1 MSPGYDSG
9 KVMGL
14 SSYGYSK
21 KKYDLYY
28 NKLKKAKKL
37 QEKSFEYTCA
47 LIDKAL
53 FYSNIKN
60 IVLSGGYFL
69 NCVNNFK
76 YVKKYPQL
84 NFFVD
89 PVAHD
94 GGLLLD
100 LLYFIMIITDIN
112 KAVDL
117 LLNQKIVALFQD
129 HSEWGPRALGNR
141 SLLFDPRNIK
151 AKEIVNKI
159 KQREWWRPFA
169 GTILLEYVHDWF
181 DIGSL
186 KESPYMSFAV
196 LAKDKAKKEIPSI
209 IHEDNTCRI
218 QTITYEQNS
227 KFYKL
232 INQFYKKTGVPIL
245 LNTSFN
251 LAKEPLVETLLD
263 AKNVIQRSELE
274 YIYYPQ

>member
-1 MSPGYDSG
+1 
-9 KVMGL
+9 
-14 SSYGYSK
+14 
-21 KKYDLYY
+21 
-28 NKLKKAKKL
+28 
-37 QEKSFEYTCA
+37 
-47 LIDKAL
+47 
-53 FYSNIKN
+53 
-60 IVLSGGYFL
+60 
-69 NCVNNFK
+69 
-76 YVKKYPQL
+76 
-84 NFFVD
+84 
-89 PVAHD
+89 
-94 GGLLLD
+94 
-100 LLYFIMIITDIN
+100 MIITDIN

-129 HSEWGPRALGNR
+129 YSEWGPRALGNR

-169 GTILLEYVHDWF
+169 GTILVEHVKDWF

-218 QTITYEQNS
+218 QTLSYKQNP
-227 KFYKL
+227 KFYEL
-232 INQFYKKTGVPIL
+232 INKFYKKTNVPIL

-263 AKNVIQRSELE
+263 ARNVIKRSELE